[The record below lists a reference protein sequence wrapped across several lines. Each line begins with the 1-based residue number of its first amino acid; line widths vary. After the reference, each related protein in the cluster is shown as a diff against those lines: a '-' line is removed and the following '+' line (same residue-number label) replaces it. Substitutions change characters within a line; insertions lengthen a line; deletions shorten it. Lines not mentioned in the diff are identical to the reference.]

1 MRRFGPLPLLAF
13 ALPLIALSVAQAPGE
28 DLPPVPDQPVR
39 QFKRAGGGPVEVKSS
54 APVTDA
60 DSLKQAG
67 LKADEAGPL
76 LDYLK
81 QRTLSDGA
89 QTKIGDVIKRFGADD
104 FEERVKA
111 TEEVER
117 FGPAAITPLK
127 MAERDADPEV
137 AYRARIALKRMEK
150 VPHSQVAAAVVR
162 SLVKLKS
169 REAAAVLLG
178 FLPSADTDEVAEE
191 IRTGLIALAVTDGK
205 PEPAL
210 VAALDDKL
218 VVRRAAAYLALV
230 EGGPA
235 GERVRIKEALPLVK
249 AAVRRETD
257 TDAKFVG
264 LWSLLLTTRD
274 KEFVPDLLAMI
285 PQLPRGRIWQ
295 LEELLLQLAADT
307 KPVAKFGK
315 SEEQLAKARDAWTQ
329 WWEKKGGDID
339 LVKFT
344 FAPRI
349 TGHTDIIEYDG
360 RGYGVY
366 RVLTLGPDMK
376 EKAKMSGT
384 GADQLVFPTDVK
396 KLPSGNYLVAEQNG
410 NRITER
416 DSTGK
421 TLKTIEVQQPLSIE
435 LLTGGGMIVVCRN
448 QVVQLDKDSKQVWA
462 YPRAQF
468 DIMGGR
474 RLPGGDVIFV
484 TNTFQGP
491 NCYRLHAE
499 VDKTG
504 KWSVKEIG
512 KALTLGRIQQYQSPD
527 ATGEDKILVCEFNR
541 VVEYDLKTGKE
552 LWKYDATYPSSCQ
565 RLPNGN
571 TLMTLMNHQPHG
583 RVIEV
588 DTNGDIVWDFES
600 KDGLRCARAFRR

>member
-1 MRRFGPLPLLAF
+1 MRRFGPLPSLAF
-13 ALPLIALSVAQAPGE
+13 ALLFVA
-28 DLPPVPDQPVR
+28 PVPATGDDPPAKAGAVR
-39 QFKRAGGGPVEVKSS
+39 QLRQPIKRPGGPAETTVS
-54 APVTDA
+54 APVTDDDA
-60 DSLKQAG
+60 LKLAG
-67 LKADEAGPL
+67 LQANEAGPL

-89 QTKIGDVIKRFGADD
+89 QAKIGDVIKRFGADD
-104 FEERVKA
+104 FEERVRA

-127 MAERDADPEV
+127 TAERDADPEV
-137 AYRARIALKRMEK
+137 AYRAHIAIKRMEK
-150 VPHSQVAAAVVR
+150 VPHSRVAAAAVR
-162 SLVKLKS
+162 CIVKLKPKD
-169 REAAAVLLG
+169 AAAVLLG
-178 FLPSADTDEVAEE
+178 FLPMADTDEVAEE
-191 IRTGLIALAVTDGK
+191 IRTGLIALAVADGK

-210 VAALDDKL
+210 VAALGDKM
-218 VVRRAAAYLALV
+218 VVRRTAAYLALV

-235 GERVRIKEALPLVK
+235 GERVRIKEALPLVT
-249 AAVRRETD
+249 AAVRKETD

-264 LWSLLLTTRD
+264 LWALLLTTRE

-295 LEELLLQLAADT
+295 LEEFLLQLAADT
-307 KPVAKFGK
+307 KPDAKFGK
-315 SEEQLAKARDAWTQ
+315 SEEQLTKTRDAWTG
-329 WWEKKGGDID
+329 WWAKKGGDID

-349 TGHTDIIEYDG
+349 TGYTDIIEYDG

-366 RVLTLGPDMK
+366 RVLTLGPDLK
-376 EKAKMSGT
+376 EKAKMSGA

-396 KLPSGNYLVAEQNG
+396 KLPGGNYLVAEQNG

-421 TLKTIEVQQPLSIE
+421 TLKTIDVQQPLSID
-435 LLTGGGMIVVCRN
+435 LLAGGGMIVVCRN
-448 QVVQLDKDSKQVWA
+448 QVVQLDKDAKQVWT
-462 YPRAQF
+462 YPRQLF

-491 NCYRLHAE
+491 NCFRLHAE
-499 VDKTG
+499 TDKAG
-504 KWSVKEIG
+504 KWSVKESG

-527 ATGEDKILVCEFNR
+527 ATGEDKILVCEYNR
-541 VVEYDLKTGKE
+541 VVEYDLKTGKDV
-552 LWKYDATYPSSCQ
+552 WKYDAPYPSSCQ

-583 RVIEV
+583 KVIEV
-588 DTNGDIVWDFES
+588 DTSGDVVWEFES
-600 KDGLRCARAFRR
+600 KDGLRCARAHRR